1 MTWPM
6 NLLRNRVF
14 RLPIVAIGA
23 LAWLAVSNHCAIAA
37 LEGAAKMPMA
47 SCHGAPAENHAPA
60 KHDHE
65 SGVECCKV
73 LRSTLLTLSSDLA
86 AYDALSFALHDYVV
100 GILPISDD
108 AQTLRVIEWDT
119 GPPGLGSFAES
130 VLQRSI
136 LAHAPPSLA

>member
-1 MTWPM
+1 MS
-6 NLLRNRVF
+6 LLRNQVF

-23 LAWLAVSNHCAIAA
+23 LAWLAISNHCAIAA
-37 LEGAAKMPMA
+37 IEGAAKMPMA
-47 SCHGAPAENHAPA
+47 SCHGAPAKNHAPA
-60 KHDHE
+60 KHE

-73 LRSTLLTLSSDLA
+73 LRATLLTLSTNVA
-86 AYDALSFALHDYVV
+86 ACAALSFTSHDYVV
-100 GILPISDD
+100 GILPLIDQ
-108 AQTLRVIEWDT
+108 AQTLCVIEWDT